1 MDPGPPPGY
10 MHSRAS
16 QSSNVISGGVSL
28 PGLISL
34 CSHLSRSQ
42 VSTAGMTIDSFATS
56 LRQITDSE
64 SLQDD
69 MMEGFDR
76 DGLGSPQ
83 EDPTVGMYFLPG
95 LSKGLNRGIS
105 QFIGKANRYV
115 IFSRFAPFEELLAA
129 LTNHCDE
136 AGRESTQ
143 IYFWIQFLSS
153 NSSSQTE
160 IAETIE
166 RDISTISYTILVLT
180 SGDINASFGNS
191 SPLTRT
197 FNLLELALSSKCDFF
212 DIVMPRTVRLLLNQR
227 MLNDF
232 SSTIERLF
240 KVNIR
245 SSSAIH
251 GLDSNSDCR
260 RSRGGLCASVLR
272 GESHVCPGDRE
283 KIIKNLENIGGGGDG
298 SLDRSQFM
306 ISTLLTTWLVSRSV
320 PSLSMSSLTE
330 GAPLAARNI
339 YEIARL
345 EESEIFEKEQE
356 EYEGDLLAYSQQSF
370 RFPLALSRVL
380 LHQEV
385 VQSSRAYEEARN
397 TRLQIELE
405 INLLSIRRN
414 LGIVTKKKFS
424 TPNEIPIQLC
434 ENFFGGPTHC
444 LTMSV
449 QRSQALNNTNVHTNL
464 DAYESCLRKYT
475 NVIESISQVHLSKSS
490 RQVLTLPPL
499 VNQDIMRSAL
509 EIADIKASDSSSD
522 SLYSLNFSQEIYL
535 EVLKS
540 LSLFGLHDIND
551 EEELVLK
558 ATIGLARVRF
568 LLGRLT
574 SSSLLYGKSL
584 ALIFSKRGN
593 DYAEKAPLADMN
605 ILNTI
610 LDFGCVLSDKA
621 IQFSRQALAESA
633 TGEKS
638 TDDSAFIDNLVAD
651 ANDLLLYGIE
661 DLKKRVK
668 CGLINGSR
676 VVEPFEQKLQDLKSR
691 MESSALMKRLHET
704 TIVALSGLG
713 DKAYTDFESP
723 DSTQTRSRT
732 HVDPAAL
739 DIETQQLSQVNLSNK
754 LEQTTNTATPSSSST
769 LLIMS
774 TPTSPRIDLPFEDP
788 DFDARIRG
796 LIVKG
801 LISRSAVE
809 LHKVMAKNGNVEA
822 IKWLS
827 EIGKTS
833 LF

>member
-1 MDPGPPPGY
+1 
-10 MHSRAS
+10 
-16 QSSNVISGGVSL
+16 
-28 PGLISL
+28 
-34 CSHLSRSQ
+34 
-42 VSTAGMTIDSFATS
+42 
-56 LRQITDSE
+56 
-64 SLQDD
+64 
-69 MMEGFDR
+69 MEGFDR

-83 EDPTVGMYFLPG
+83 EDPTVGTYFLPG

-166 RDISTISYTILVLT
+166 KDIANISYTLLVLT

-197 FNLLELALSSKCDFF
+197 FNLHELALSSKCDFF
-212 DIVMPRTVRLLLNQR
+212 DIVMPRTVRILFNER
-227 MLNDF
+227 ILNDF
-232 SSTIERLF
+232 SSTIERLL
-240 KVNIR
+240 KVNIH
-245 SSSAIH
+245 SSREIH

-260 RSRGGLCASVLR
+260 RSGGGLCALVLR
-272 GESHVCPGDRE
+272 GESHACPGDRE

-298 SLDRSQFM
+298 ALDRSQHM
-306 ISTLLTTWLVSRSV
+306 ISTLLTTWLISRGV

-339 YEIARL
+339 YELAIL
-345 EESEIFEKEQE
+345 EESEICEKEQE
-356 EYEGDLLAYSQQSF
+356 EYEGDLLTYSQQSF
-370 RFPLALSRVL
+370 RFPSALSRVL

-385 VQSSRAYEEARN
+385 IQTSRAYEESRN
-397 TRLQIELE
+397 TRLQIELA

-414 LGIVTKKKFS
+414 LGNVTKKEFS
-424 TPNEIPIQLC
+424 LPYEIPIQQC
-434 ENFFGGPTHC
+434 ERFFGGPTHC

-449 QRSQALNNTNVHTNL
+449 QRAQALNNTNVHTNL
-464 DAYESCLRKYT
+464 DAYESCLRKYAT
-475 NVIESISQVHLSKSS
+475 AIESLSQVHLLKSS
-490 RQVLTLPPL
+490 RQVFALPPL

-509 EIADIKASDSSSD
+509 EIAEVKASDSSSD
-522 SLYSLNFSQEIYL
+522 SLHSLDFSQEIYL
-535 EVLKS
+535 AVLKS
-540 LSLFGLHDIND
+540 LSLFGLHDIKD

-584 ALIFSKRGN
+584 ALIFSRRGN
-593 DYAEKAPLADMN
+593 DYAEKTPLAEMN
-605 ILNTI
+605 IINTI

-621 IQFSRQALAESA
+621 SKLSRQALAESA

-638 TDDSAFIDNLVAD
+638 TDDSASIDNLVAD

-668 CGLINGSR
+668 CGLISNGSR
-676 VVEPFEQKLQDLKSR
+676 VVAPFEQKLQDLKSR

-704 TIVALSGLG
+704 TVAALSGLG
-713 DKAYTDFESP
+713 DKAYSDFESP

-732 HVDPAAL
+732 HVDPAVL
-739 DIETQQLSQVNLSNK
+739 IIETQQLSQVNVSNK
-754 LEQTTNTATPSSSST
+754 FEETTNTASPSSSST
-769 LLIMS
+769 LFITS
-774 TPTSPRIDLPFEDP
+774 TSTSPRSELPFEDP
-788 DFDARIRG
+788 DFDGRIRG

-809 LHKVMAKNGNVEA
+809 LHKVMAKNGNLEA
-822 IKWLS
+822 IKWLN

-833 LF
+833 IF